1 MFSDLQRILETVERS
16 FSSRRVL
23 VVGDLM
29 LDRYLWGVVERIS
42 PEAPVPVVRL
52 DHKTHVVGGAANV
65 AANLRALGCAVFLAG
80 AVGADEDGR
89 QLVELL
95 QSSGI
100 ETAGILVMPDRPTI
114 CKTRILGCQQQM
126 LRVDIEKPGE
136 LSSELQSQLLAEI
149 KAHISTCS
157 AIILSDYGKGLL
169 SDSICQTIIRY
180 GQEMSI
186 PTFVDPKG
194 LHYKKYAGCDVISP
208 NRMELAAATSTD
220 YSDLELLLQKGERLR
235 TDLGIRHLVVTL
247 GELGIAVQE
256 PGGGHR
262 FPALAREVFDVSGA
276 GDTVIATTGAA
287 VAAGLP
293 LHEAIRLANV
303 AAGIVVGKLG
313 TVPISKDE
321 LLARL
326 TYDGEASY
334 TDKICSLEALLKR
347 VAQWRVAGQKIV
359 FTNGCFDLLH
369 VGHLA
374 LFEQAKREGDCLV
387 VALNTDHSVH
397 ALKGAGRPII
407 SEGARARIV
416 AALPSVDAVVLFD
429 EATPLNLIRAI
440 QPHVLVKG
448 GDYSE
453 EEVVGANDMKS
464 WGGKV
469 ALIPLV
475 EGSSTTEILKRAIA
489 SLGPDSLAAHSV
501 SMKN

>member
-1 MFSDLQRILETVERS
+1 MFKDLQKVVETVERG
-16 FSSRRVL
+16 FYGRRVL

-29 LDRYLWGVVERIS
+29 LDRYLWGAVERSS

-52 DHKTHVVGGAANV
+52 DHKTHVAGGAGNV
-65 AANLRALGCAVFLAG
+65 AVNLRGLGCAVSLAG
-80 AVGADEDGR
+80 IVGDDEDGR
-89 QLVELL
+89 QLLELL
-95 QSSGI
+95 QNVSVG
-100 ETAGILVMPDRPTI
+100 TAAMMAAPGRATI
-114 CKTRILGCQQQM
+114 CKTRILGGRQQM
-126 LRVDIEKPGE
+126 LRVDVEKAGE
-136 LSSELQSQLLAEI
+136 LSSELQGALLERI
-149 KAHISTCS
+149 ETQISGCS

-169 SDSICQTIIRY
+169 SASVCQAIIRR
-180 GQEMSI
+180 GRELSI

-194 LHYKKYAGCDVISP
+194 LHYEKYAGCDAISP
-208 NRMELAAATSTD
+208 NRMELVAATSTD
-220 YSDLELLLQKGERLR
+220 HSDLDLLLQKGEQLR
-235 TDLGIRHLVVTL
+235 NHLGIQSLVVTL
-247 GELGIAVQE
+247 GELGITLIESGSVQ
-256 PGGGHR
+256 R

-287 VAAGLP
+287 IAAGLP

-321 LLARL
+321 LIARL
-326 TYDGEASY
+326 ASDRE
-334 TDKICSLEALLKR
+334 TSQGDKICSQESLMKR
-347 VAQWRVAGQKIV
+347 AAQWRVSGQKIV

-374 LFEQAKREGDCLV
+374 LLEQAKREGDCLV
-387 VALNTDHSVH
+387 VALNTDRSVRS
-397 ALKGAGRPII
+397 LKGSGRPII
-407 SEGARARIV
+407 SEDARARIV

-429 EATPLNLIRAI
+429 EETPLGLIRAI
-440 QPHVLVKG
+440 KPNVLVKG

-469 ALIPLV
+469 SLIPLV

-489 SLGPDSLAAHSV
+489 SLGPESLGLIQ
-501 SMKN
+501 

>member
-1 MFSDLQRILETVERS
+1 MLKDLQKVVGIVERG
-16 FSSRRVL
+16 FHGRRVL

-29 LDRYLWGVVERIS
+29 LDRYLWGAVERIS

-52 DHKTHVVGGAANV
+52 DHKTHVAGGAANV
-65 AANLRALGCAVFLAG
+65 AVNLRGLGCAVSLAG
-80 AVGADEDGR
+80 VVGSDDDGR
-89 QLVELL
+89 QLLEVL

-100 ETAGILVMPDRPTI
+100 DTAAILATPDRPTI
-114 CKTRILGCQQQM
+114 CKTRILGGRQQM
-126 LRVDIEKPGE
+126 LRVDVEKAGE
-136 LSSELQSQLLAEI
+136 FSSELQSLLLERIEAQ
-149 KAHISTCS
+149 ISGCS

-169 SDSICQTIIRY
+169 SDSVCQAIIGR
-180 GQEMSI
+180 GRELSI

-194 LHYKKYAGCDVISP
+194 MHYEKYASCDVISP
-208 NRMELAAATSTD
+208 NRMELAAATSTNYD
-220 YSDLELLLQKGERLR
+220 DLEQLLQKGGRLR
-235 TDLGIRHLVVTL
+235 EHLGIRHLLVTL
-247 GELGIAVQE
+247 GELGITLLESGSVQ
-256 PGGGHR
+256 R

-276 GDTVIATTGAA
+276 GDTVIATAGAA
-287 VAAGLP
+287 IAAGLP

-326 TYDGEASY
+326 AVDGETSQA
-334 TDKICSLEALLKR
+334 DKICSQESLLKR
-347 VAQWRVAGQKIV
+347 VAQWRVSSQKIV

-374 LFEQAKREGDCLV
+374 LLEQAKREGDCLV
-387 VALNTDHSVH
+387 VALNTDRSVRS
-397 ALKGAGRPII
+397 LKGAGRPII
-407 SEGARARIV
+407 SEDARARIV
-416 AALPSVDAVVLFD
+416 AALPSVNAVVLFD
-429 EATPLNLIRAI
+429 GETPLDLIRAI
-440 QPHVLVKG
+440 QPNVLVKG

-469 ALIPLV
+469 SLIPLV

-489 SLGPDSLAAHSV
+489 SLGPESLGLIQ
-501 SMKN
+501 

>member
-1 MFSDLQRILETVERS
+1 MFKDLQKVVETVERG
-16 FSSRRVL
+16 FYGRRVL

-29 LDRYLWGVVERIS
+29 LDRYLWGAVERIS

-52 DHKTHVVGGAANV
+52 DHKTHVAGGAGNV
-65 AANLRALGCAVFLAG
+65 AVNLRGLGCAVSLAG
-80 AVGADEDGR
+80 IVGDDEDGR
-89 QLVELL
+89 QLLELL
-95 QSSGI
+95 QNVSVG
-100 ETAGILVMPDRPTI
+100 TPAILAAPGRPTI
-114 CKTRILGCQQQM
+114 CKTRILGGRQQM
-126 LRVDIEKPGE
+126 LRVDVEKAGE
-136 LSSELQSQLLAEI
+136 LSSELQGALLERI
-149 KAHISTCS
+149 ETQISGCS

-169 SDSICQTIIRY
+169 SASVCQAIIRR
-180 GQEMSI
+180 GRELSI

-194 LHYKKYAGCDVISP
+194 LHYEKYAGCDAISP
-208 NRMELAAATSTD
+208 NRMELVAATSTD
-220 YSDLELLLQKGERLR
+220 HSDLDLLLQKGEQLR
-235 TDLGIRHLVVTL
+235 NHLGIQSLVVTL
-247 GELGIAVQE
+247 GELGITLIESGSVQ
-256 PGGGHR
+256 R

-287 VAAGLP
+287 IAAGLP

-321 LLARL
+321 LIARL
-326 TYDGEASY
+326 ASDRE
-334 TDKICSLEALLKR
+334 TSQGDKICSQESLMKR
-347 VAQWRVAGQKIV
+347 AAQWRVSGQKIV

-374 LFEQAKREGDCLV
+374 LLEQAKREGDCLV
-387 VALNTDHSVH
+387 VALNTDRSVRS
-397 ALKGAGRPII
+397 LKGSGRPII
-407 SEGARARIV
+407 SEDARARIV

-429 EATPLNLIRAI
+429 EETPLGLIRAI
-440 QPHVLVKG
+440 KPNVLVKG

-469 ALIPLV
+469 SLIPLV

-489 SLGPDSLAAHSV
+489 SLGPESLGLIQ
-501 SMKN
+501 

>member
-1 MFSDLQRILETVERS
+1 MFKDLQRVVEIVERG
-16 FSSRRVL
+16 FHGRRVL

-29 LDRYLWGVVERIS
+29 LDRYLWGAVERIS

-52 DHKTHVVGGAANV
+52 DHKTHVAGGAANV
-65 AANLRALGCAVFLAG
+65 AVNLRGLGCAVSLAG
-80 AVGADEDGR
+80 VIGADEDGR
-89 QLVELL
+89 QLLELL
-95 QSSGI
+95 QNSGI
-100 ETAGILVMPDRPTI
+100 DTAAILAAPDRPTI
-114 CKTRILGCQQQM
+114 CKTRILGGRQQM
-126 LRVDIEKPGE
+126 LRVDVEKAGE
-136 LSSELQSQLLAEI
+136 LSSELQSALLARIETQ
-149 KAHISTCS
+149 ISGCS

-169 SDSICQTIIRY
+169 SASICQAIIRR
-180 GQEMSI
+180 GRELSI

-194 LHYKKYAGCDVISP
+194 LRYEKYAGCDAISP
-208 NRMELAAATSTD
+208 NRLELAAATSTD
-220 YSDLELLLQKGERLR
+220 YGDMELLLQKGERLR
-235 TDLGIRHLVVTL
+235 AELGIRHLVVTL
-247 GELGIAVQE
+247 GELGIALIESGSVQ
-256 PGGGHR
+256 R

-287 VAAGLP
+287 IAACLP

-326 TYDGEASY
+326 ASEGETSQA
-334 TDKICSLEALLKR
+334 DKICSRESLMKR
-347 VAQWRVAGQKIV
+347 VAQWRVSGQKIV

-374 LFEQAKREGDCLV
+374 LLEQAKREGDCLV
-387 VALNTDHSVH
+387 VALNTDRSVRS
-397 ALKGAGRPII
+397 LKGPGRPII
-407 SEGARARIV
+407 SEDARARIV

-429 EATPLNLIRAI
+429 EETPLDLIRAI
-440 QPHVLVKG
+440 KPNVLVKG

-469 ALIPLV
+469 SLIPPV

-489 SLGPDSLAAHSV
+489 SLGPESLGLIQ
-501 SMKN
+501 